1 MLGVYIVR
9 YQGGPTTLYG
19 EDVEWK
25 TVILDLRDDFMNL
38 SKNQD
43 IEEFYPVIAS
53 DLGICVGVV
62 RMLPG
67 SRPND
72 HLVAWLFIPP
82 GTSISGQK
90 LYDKL
95 RKLREIIGES
105 KIDVDKCRKIEDW
118 ESDNDTNFLL
128 SKQKSDSK
136 AYFRVETTDFNMIEI
151 LDKLYQESYFYY
163 KVVYLLK
170 MKDRSCSFPVNWDM
184 ENISEKFVEETK
196 VLRIPQIPDGV
207 KVIIGESTLSTENNN
222 NIGNYRIPSN
232 INKARVT
239 RDGFEDILVSRLS
252 DFKDDHFFSNLS
264 WKKIIKRDF
273 FTIINRSDKKN
284 QKISGF
290 ALTVNG
296 ENLYSDEICLP
307 ENELSKVKI
316 VVKANG
322 YKKFEETVDLNLK
335 DYSSDSPFEIELTKE
350 EEAYVVI
357 PYSVKSGKAEIK
369 YPISIEDWKE
379 CSIEGYRRNKCEN
392 EMRFKYDSRYW
403 IRSNGKLII
412 LVLFLVLLLGGGIG
426 SGSMIIKNNISE
438 RKYTDSISKL
448 KDSISRLKSEEKQV
462 TFKETDTANAGNTGP
477 DTLNTEEKLLLAT
490 IAYFDAAET
499 WNRDSMEHYGLQ
511 GLWDDLN
518 LRNSKNLVEIWDE
531 KMKERS
537 SRWKSIMEACK
548 NIAIE
553 NWNNEFVLDKNI
565 KCDPYIKSAFSETKP
580 KTNQPK
586 AKEKQ
591 SEATAKTTT
600 VSGFQ
605 TKK

>member
-232 INKARVT
+232 IDEAEVT
-239 RDGFEDILVSRLS
+239 RDGFKNILVSGLS
-252 DFKDDHFFSNLS
+252 DFENDHFFSNLS
-264 WKKIIKRDF
+264 WEKIIKRDF
-273 FTIINRSDKKN
+273 FIINGSDKNNKEIPSFTLYLNN
-284 QKISGF
+284 QQ
-290 ALTVNG
+290 
-296 ENLYSDEICLP
+296 LYSEICLP
-307 ENELSKVKI
+307 ENELSKVDI
-316 VVKANG
+316 AVEANG
-322 YKKFEETVDLNLK
+322 YKKFKGAVDLKN
-335 DYSSDSPFEIELTKE
+335 YSSKSPFVIELTKE
-350 EEAYVVI
+350 EKTYDLVI
-357 PYSVKSGKAEIK
+357 LYSVKSRKDKIK
-369 YPISIEDWKE
+369 YPISIENWRE
-379 CSIEGYRRNKCEN
+379 CSIEGYRKN
-392 EMRFKYDSRYW
+392 ECKNEIRFEYDSRYW

-426 SGSMIIKNNISE
+426 TGMEFMIAKNYISE
-438 RKYTDSISKL
+438 MEKEKSDSICKL
-448 KDSISRLKSEEKQV
+448 NDKILQLEKKQKSV
-462 TFKETDTANAGNTGP
+462 TFVNTDVSANINNTII
-477 DTLNTEEKLLLAT
+477 DNSAILYL
-490 IAYFDAAET
+490 
-499 WNRDSMEHYGLQ
+499 DSNKVWQRGQMNSIKCLE

-518 LRNSKNLVEIWDE
+518 SRKKTRIMKWNEKLSQSNKWKKIRDNVKINGSTHFRDTTKRQYDIVVED
-531 KMKERS
+531 
-537 SRWKSIMEACK
+537 
-548 NIAIE
+548 
-553 NWNNEFVLDKNI
+553 
-565 KCDPYIKSAFSETKP
+565 YIKSFQSKTGATKSTKSET
-580 KTNQPK
+580 
-586 AKEKQ
+586 
-591 SEATAKTTT
+591 TAKTTT
-600 VSGFQ
+600 VSGLQ
-605 TKK
+605 TQE

>member
-232 INKARVT
+232 IDEAEVT
-239 RDGFEDILVSRLS
+239 RDGFKNILVSGLS
-252 DFKDDHFFSNLS
+252 DFENDHFFSNLS
-264 WKKIIKRDF
+264 WEKIIKRDF
-273 FTIINRSDKKN
+273 FIINGSDKNNKEIPSFTLYLNN
-284 QKISGF
+284 QQ
-290 ALTVNG
+290 
-296 ENLYSDEICLP
+296 LYSEICLP
-307 ENELSKVKI
+307 ENELSKVDI
-316 VVKANG
+316 AVEANG
-322 YKKFEETVDLNLK
+322 YKKFKGAVDLKN
-335 DYSSDSPFEIELTKE
+335 YSSKSPFVIELTKE
-350 EEAYVVI
+350 EKTYDLVI
-357 PYSVKSGKAEIK
+357 PYSVKSRKDKIK
-369 YPISIEDWKE
+369 YPISIENWRE
-379 CSIEGYRRNKCEN
+379 CSIEGYRKN
-392 EMRFKYDSRYW
+392 ECKNEIRFEYDSRYW

-426 SGSMIIKNNISE
+426 TGMEFMIAKNYISE
-438 RKYTDSISKL
+438 MEKEKSDSICKL
-448 KDSISRLKSEEKQV
+448 NDKILQLEKKQKSV
-462 TFKETDTANAGNTGP
+462 TFVNTDVSANINNTII
-477 DTLNTEEKLLLAT
+477 DNSAILDL
-490 IAYFDAAET
+490 
-499 WNRDSMEHYGLQ
+499 DSNKVWQRGQMNSIKCLE

-518 LRNSKNLVEIWDE
+518 SRKKTRIMKWNEKLSQSNKWKKIRDNVKINGSTHFRDTTKRQYDIVVED
-531 KMKERS
+531 
-537 SRWKSIMEACK
+537 
-548 NIAIE
+548 
-553 NWNNEFVLDKNI
+553 
-565 KCDPYIKSAFSETKP
+565 YIKSFQSKTGATKSTKSEEVQ
-580 KTNQPK
+580 NS
-586 AKEKQ
+586 AKKRIGQ
-591 SEATAKTTT
+591 LD
-600 VSGFQ
+600 
-605 TKK
+605 

>member
-232 INKARVT
+232 IDEAEVT
-239 RDGFEDILVSRLS
+239 RDGFKNILVSGLS
-252 DFKDDHFFSNLS
+252 DFENDHFFSNLS
-264 WKKIIKRDF
+264 WEKIIKRDF
-273 FTIINRSDKKN
+273 FIINGSDKNNKEIPSFTLYLNN
-284 QKISGF
+284 QQ
-290 ALTVNG
+290 
-296 ENLYSDEICLP
+296 LYSEICLP
-307 ENELSKVKI
+307 ENELSKVDI
-316 VVKANG
+316 AVEANG
-322 YKKFEETVDLNLK
+322 YKKFKGAVDLKN
-335 DYSSDSPFEIELTKE
+335 YSSKSPFVIELTKE
-350 EEAYVVI
+350 EKTYDLVI
-357 PYSVKSGKAEIK
+357 PYSVKSRKDKIK
-369 YPISIEDWKE
+369 YPISIENWRE
-379 CSIEGYRRNKCEN
+379 CSIEGYRKN
-392 EMRFKYDSRYW
+392 ECKNEIRFEYDSRYW

-426 SGSMIIKNNISE
+426 TGMEFMIAKNYISE
-438 RKYTDSISKL
+438 MEKEKSDSICKL
-448 KDSISRLKSEEKQV
+448 NDKILQLEKKQKSV
-462 TFKETDTANAGNTGP
+462 TFVNTDVSANINNTII
-477 DTLNTEEKLLLAT
+477 DNSAILYL
-490 IAYFDAAET
+490 
-499 WNRDSMEHYGLQ
+499 DSNKVWQRGQMNSIKCLE

-518 LRNSKNLVEIWDE
+518 SRKKTRIMKWNE
-531 KMKERS
+531 KLSQSNK
-537 SRWKSIMEACK
+537 WKKIRDNVK
-548 NIAIE
+548 IN
-553 NWNNEFVLDKNI
+553 
-565 KCDPYIKSAFSETKP
+565 T
-580 KTNQPK
+580 
-586 AKEKQ
+586 
-591 SEATAKTTT
+591 
-600 VSGFQ
+600 
-605 TKK
+605 

>member
-25 TVILDLRDDFMNL
+25 TVILDLRDDFMNV

-232 INKARVT
+232 IDEAEVT
-239 RDGFEDILVSRLS
+239 RDGFKNILVSGLS
-252 DFKDDHFFSNLS
+252 DFENDHFFSNLS
-264 WKKIIKRDF
+264 WEKIIKRDF
-273 FTIINRSDKKN
+273 FIINGSDKNNKEIPSFTLYLNN
-284 QKISGF
+284 QQ
-290 ALTVNG
+290 
-296 ENLYSDEICLP
+296 LYSEICLP
-307 ENELSKVKI
+307 ENELSKVDI
-316 VVKANG
+316 AVEANG
-322 YKKFEETVDLNLK
+322 YKKFKGAVDLKN
-335 DYSSDSPFEIELTKE
+335 YSSKSPFVIELTKE
-350 EEAYVVI
+350 EKTYDLVI
-357 PYSVKSGKAEIK
+357 PYSVKSRKDKIK
-369 YPISIEDWKE
+369 YPISIENWRE
-379 CSIEGYRRNKCEN
+379 CSIEGYRKN
-392 EMRFKYDSRYW
+392 ECKNEIRFEYDSRYW

-426 SGSMIIKNNISE
+426 TGMEFMIAKNYISE
-438 RKYTDSISKL
+438 MEKEKSDSICKL
-448 KDSISRLKSEEKQV
+448 NDKILQLEKKQKSV
-462 TFKETDTANAGNTGP
+462 TFVNTDVSANINNTII
-477 DTLNTEEKLLLAT
+477 DNSAILYL
-490 IAYFDAAET
+490 
-499 WNRDSMEHYGLQ
+499 DSNKVWQRGQMNSIKCLE

-518 LRNSKNLVEIWDE
+518 SRKKTRIMKWNEKLSQSNKWKKIRDNVKINGSTHFRDTTKRQYDIVVED
-531 KMKERS
+531 
-537 SRWKSIMEACK
+537 
-548 NIAIE
+548 
-553 NWNNEFVLDKNI
+553 
-565 KCDPYIKSAFSETKP
+565 YIKSFQSKTGATKSTKSEEVQ
-580 KTNQPK
+580 NS
-586 AKEKQ
+586 AKKRIGQ
-591 SEATAKTTT
+591 LD
-600 VSGFQ
+600 
-605 TKK
+605 

>member
-232 INKARVT
+232 IDEAEVT
-239 RDGFEDILVSRLS
+239 RDGFKNILVSGLS
-252 DFKDDHFFSNLS
+252 DFENDHFFSNLS
-264 WKKIIKRDF
+264 WEKIIKRDF
-273 FTIINRSDKKN
+273 FIINGSDKNNKEIPSFTLYLNN
-284 QKISGF
+284 QQ
-290 ALTVNG
+290 
-296 ENLYSDEICLP
+296 LYSEICLP
-307 ENELSKVKI
+307 ENELSKVDI
-316 VVKANG
+316 AVEANG
-322 YKKFEETVDLNLK
+322 YKKFKGAVDLKN
-335 DYSSDSPFEIELTKE
+335 YSSKSPFVIELTKE
-350 EEAYVVI
+350 EKTYDLVI
-357 PYSVKSGKAEIK
+357 PYSVKSRKDKIK
-369 YPISIEDWKE
+369 YPISIENWRE
-379 CSIEGYRRNKCEN
+379 CSIEGYRKN
-392 EMRFKYDSRYW
+392 ECKNEIRFEYDSRYW

-426 SGSMIIKNNISE
+426 TGMEFMIAKNYISE
-438 RKYTDSISKL
+438 MEKEKSDSICKL
-448 KDSISRLKSEEKQV
+448 NDKILQLEKKQKSV
-462 TFKETDTANAGNTGP
+462 TFVNTDVSANINNTII
-477 DTLNTEEKLLLAT
+477 DNSAILYL
-490 IAYFDAAET
+490 
-499 WNRDSMEHYGLQ
+499 DSNKVWQRGQMNSIKCLE

-518 LRNSKNLVEIWDE
+518 SRKKTRIMKWNEKLSQSNKWKKIRDNVKINGSTHFRDTTKRQYDIVVED
-531 KMKERS
+531 
-537 SRWKSIMEACK
+537 
-548 NIAIE
+548 
-553 NWNNEFVLDKNI
+553 
-565 KCDPYIKSAFSETKP
+565 YIKSFQSKTGATKSTKSEEVQ
-580 KTNQPK
+580 NS
-586 AKEKQ
+586 AKKRVGQ
-591 SEATAKTTT
+591 LD
-600 VSGFQ
+600 
-605 TKK
+605 

>member
-1 MLGVYIVR
+1 
-9 YQGGPTTLYG
+9 
-19 EDVEWK
+19 
-25 TVILDLRDDFMNL
+25 
-38 SKNQD
+38 
-43 IEEFYPVIAS
+43 
-53 DLGICVGVV
+53 
-62 RMLPG
+62 
-67 SRPND
+67 
-72 HLVAWLFIPP
+72 
-82 GTSISGQK
+82 
-90 LYDKL
+90 
-95 RKLREIIGES
+95 
-105 KIDVDKCRKIEDW
+105 
-118 ESDNDTNFLL
+118 
-128 SKQKSDSK
+128 
-136 AYFRVETTDFNMIEI
+136 
-151 LDKLYQESYFYY
+151 
-163 KVVYLLK
+163 
-170 MKDRSCSFPVNWDM
+170 M

-232 INKARVT
+232 IDEAEVT
-239 RDGFEDILVSRLS
+239 RDGFKNILVSGLS
-252 DFKDDHFFSNLS
+252 DFENDHFFSNLS
-264 WKKIIKRDF
+264 WEKIIKRDF
-273 FTIINRSDKKN
+273 FIINGSDKNNKEIPSFTLYLNN
-284 QKISGF
+284 QQ
-290 ALTVNG
+290 
-296 ENLYSDEICLP
+296 LYSEICLP
-307 ENELSKVKI
+307 ENELSKVDI
-316 VVKANG
+316 AVEANG
-322 YKKFEETVDLNLK
+322 YKKFKGAVDLKN
-335 DYSSDSPFEIELTKE
+335 YSSKSPFVIELTKE
-350 EEAYVVI
+350 EKTYDLVI
-357 PYSVKSGKAEIK
+357 PYSVKSRKDKIK
-369 YPISIEDWKE
+369 YPISIENWRE
-379 CSIEGYRRNKCEN
+379 CSIEGYRKN
-392 EMRFKYDSRYW
+392 ECKNEIRFEYDSRYW

-518 LRNSKNLVEIWDE
+518 LRNSRNLVEIWDE

-537 SRWKSIMEACK
+537 SRWKSIMKACK

-553 NWNNEFVLDKNI
+553 NWNNEFVFDKNI

-600 VSGFQ
+600 VSGYQ

>member
-232 INKARVT
+232 IDEAEVT
-239 RDGFEDILVSRLS
+239 RDGFKNILVSGLS
-252 DFKDDHFFSNLS
+252 DFENDHFFSNLS
-264 WKKIIKRDF
+264 WEKIIKRDF
-273 FTIINRSDKKN
+273 FIINGSDKNNKEIPSFTLYLNN
-284 QKISGF
+284 QQ
-290 ALTVNG
+290 
-296 ENLYSDEICLP
+296 LYSEICLP
-307 ENELSKVKI
+307 ENELSKVDI
-316 VVKANG
+316 AVEANG
-322 YKKFEETVDLNLK
+322 YKKFKGAVDLKN
-335 DYSSDSPFEIELTKE
+335 YSSKSPFVIELTKE
-350 EEAYVVI
+350 EKTYDLVI
-357 PYSVKSGKAEIK
+357 PYSVKSRKDKIK
-369 YPISIEDWKE
+369 YPISIENWRE
-379 CSIEGYRRNKCEN
+379 CSIEGYRKN
-392 EMRFKYDSRYW
+392 ECKNEICFEYDSRYW

-426 SGSMIIKNNISE
+426 TGMEFMIAKNYISE
-438 RKYTDSISKL
+438 MEKEKSDSICKL
-448 KDSISRLKSEEKQV
+448 NDKILQLEKKQKSV
-462 TFKETDTANAGNTGP
+462 TFVNTDVSANINNTII
-477 DTLNTEEKLLLAT
+477 DNSAILYL
-490 IAYFDAAET
+490 
-499 WNRDSMEHYGLQ
+499 DSNKVWQRGQMNSIKCLE

-518 LRNSKNLVEIWDE
+518 SRKKTRIMKWNEKLSQSNKWKKIRDNVKINGSTHFRDTTKRQYDIVVED
-531 KMKERS
+531 
-537 SRWKSIMEACK
+537 
-548 NIAIE
+548 
-553 NWNNEFVLDKNI
+553 
-565 KCDPYIKSAFSETKP
+565 YIKSFQSKTGATKSTKSEEVQ
-580 KTNQPK
+580 NS
-586 AKEKQ
+586 AKKRIGQ
-591 SEATAKTTT
+591 LD
-600 VSGFQ
+600 
-605 TKK
+605 

>member
-232 INKARVT
+232 IDEAEVT
-239 RDGFEDILVSRLS
+239 RDGFKNILVSGLS
-252 DFKDDHFFSNLS
+252 DFENDHFFSNLS
-264 WKKIIKRDF
+264 WEKIIKRDF
-273 FTIINRSDKKN
+273 FIINGSDKNNKEIPSFTLYLNN
-284 QKISGF
+284 QQ
-290 ALTVNG
+290 
-296 ENLYSDEICLP
+296 LYSEICLP
-307 ENELSKVKI
+307 ENELSKVDI
-316 VVKANG
+316 AVEANG
-322 YKKFEETVDLNLK
+322 YKKFKGAVDLKN
-335 DYSSDSPFEIELTKE
+335 YSSKSPFVIELTKE
-350 EEAYVVI
+350 EKTYDLVI
-357 PYSVKSGKAEIK
+357 PYSVKSRKDKIK
-369 YPISIEDWKE
+369 YPISIENWRE
-379 CSIEGYRRNKCEN
+379 CSIEGYRKN
-392 EMRFKYDSRYW
+392 ECKNEIRFEYDSRYW

-426 SGSMIIKNNISE
+426 TGMEFMIAKNYISE
-438 RKYTDSISKL
+438 MEKEKSDSICKL
-448 KDSISRLKSEEKQV
+448 NDKILQLEKKQKSV
-462 TFKETDTANAGNTGP
+462 TFVNTDVSANINNTII
-477 DTLNTEEKLLLAT
+477 DNSAILYL
-490 IAYFDAAET
+490 
-499 WNRDSMEHYGLQ
+499 DSNKVWQRGQMNSIKCLE

-518 LRNSKNLVEIWDE
+518 SRKKTRIMKWNEKLSQSNKWKKIRDNVKINGSTHFRDTTKRQYDIVVED
-531 KMKERS
+531 
-537 SRWKSIMEACK
+537 
-548 NIAIE
+548 
-553 NWNNEFVLDKNI
+553 
-565 KCDPYIKSAFSETKP
+565 YIKSFQSKTGATKSTKSEEVQ
-580 KTNQPK
+580 NS
-586 AKEKQ
+586 AKKRIGQ
-591 SEATAKTTT
+591 LD
-600 VSGFQ
+600 
-605 TKK
+605 

>member
-232 INKARVT
+232 IDEAEVT
-239 RDGFEDILVSRLS
+239 RDGFKNILVSGLS
-252 DFKDDHFFSNLS
+252 DFENDHFFSNLS
-264 WKKIIKRDF
+264 WEKIIKRDF
-273 FTIINRSDKKN
+273 FIINGSDKNNKEIPSFTLYLNN
-284 QKISGF
+284 QQ
-290 ALTVNG
+290 
-296 ENLYSDEICLP
+296 LYSEICLP
-307 ENELSKVKI
+307 ENELSKVDI
-316 VVKANG
+316 AVEANG
-322 YKKFEETVDLNLK
+322 YKKFKGAVDLKN
-335 DYSSDSPFEIELTKE
+335 YSSKSPFVIELTKE
-350 EEAYVVI
+350 EKTYDLVI
-357 PYSVKSGKAEIK
+357 PYSVKSRKDKIK
-369 YPISIEDWKE
+369 YPISIENWRE
-379 CSIEGYRRNKCEN
+379 CSIEGYRKN
-392 EMRFKYDSRYW
+392 ECKNEIRFEYDSRYW

-426 SGSMIIKNNISE
+426 TGMEFMIAKNYISE
-438 RKYTDSISKL
+438 MEKEKSDSICKL
-448 KDSISRLKSEEKQV
+448 NDKILQLEKKQKSV
-462 TFKETDTANAGNTGP
+462 TFVNTDVSANINNTII
-477 DTLNTEEKLLLAT
+477 DNSAILYL
-490 IAYFDAAET
+490 
-499 WNRDSMEHYGLQ
+499 DSNKVWQRGQMNSIKCLE

-518 LRNSKNLVEIWDE
+518 SRKKTRIMKWNEKLSQSNKWKKIRYNVKINGSTHFRDTTKRQYDIVVED
-531 KMKERS
+531 
-537 SRWKSIMEACK
+537 
-548 NIAIE
+548 
-553 NWNNEFVLDKNI
+553 
-565 KCDPYIKSAFSETKP
+565 YIKSFQSKTGATKSTKSEEVQ
-580 KTNQPK
+580 NS
-586 AKEKQ
+586 AKKRIGQ
-591 SEATAKTTT
+591 LD
-600 VSGFQ
+600 
-605 TKK
+605 

>member
-1 MLGVYIVR
+1 LIFLNYKCMLGVYIVR

-232 INKARVT
+232 IDEAEVT
-239 RDGFEDILVSRLS
+239 RDGFKNILVSGLS
-252 DFKDDHFFSNLS
+252 DFENDHFFSNLS
-264 WKKIIKRDF
+264 WEKIIKRDF
-273 FTIINRSDKKN
+273 FIINGSDKNNKEIPSFTLYLNN
-284 QKISGF
+284 QQ
-290 ALTVNG
+290 
-296 ENLYSDEICLP
+296 LYSEICLP
-307 ENELSKVKI
+307 ENELSKVDI
-316 VVKANG
+316 AVEANG
-322 YKKFEETVDLNLK
+322 YKKFKGAVDLKN
-335 DYSSDSPFEIELTKE
+335 YSSKSPFVIELTKE
-350 EEAYVVI
+350 EKTYDLVI
-357 PYSVKSGKAEIK
+357 PYSVKSRKDKIK
-369 YPISIEDWKE
+369 YPISIENWRE
-379 CSIEGYRRNKCEN
+379 CSIEGYRKN
-392 EMRFKYDSRYW
+392 ECKNEIRFEYDSRYW

-426 SGSMIIKNNISE
+426 TGMEFMIAKNYISE
-438 RKYTDSISKL
+438 MEKEKSDSICKL
-448 KDSISRLKSEEKQV
+448 NDKILQLEKKQKSV
-462 TFKETDTANAGNTGP
+462 TFVNTDVSANINNTII
-477 DTLNTEEKLLLAT
+477 DNSAILYL
-490 IAYFDAAET
+490 
-499 WNRDSMEHYGLQ
+499 DSNKVWQRGQMNSIKCLE

-518 LRNSKNLVEIWDE
+518 SRKKTRIMKWNEKLSQSNKWKKIRDNVKINGSTHFRDTTKRQYDIVVED
-531 KMKERS
+531 
-537 SRWKSIMEACK
+537 
-548 NIAIE
+548 
-553 NWNNEFVLDKNI
+553 
-565 KCDPYIKSAFSETKP
+565 YIKSFQSKTGATKSTKSEEVQ
-580 KTNQPK
+580 NS
-586 AKEKQ
+586 AKKRIGQ
-591 SEATAKTTT
+591 LD
-600 VSGFQ
+600 
-605 TKK
+605 

>member
-232 INKARVT
+232 IDEAEVT
-239 RDGFEDILVSRLS
+239 RDGFKNILVSGLS
-252 DFKDDHFFSNLS
+252 DFENDHFFSNLS
-264 WKKIIKRDF
+264 WEKIIKRDF
-273 FTIINRSDKKN
+273 FIINGSDKNNKEIPSFTLYLNN
-284 QKISGF
+284 QQ
-290 ALTVNG
+290 
-296 ENLYSDEICLP
+296 LYSEICLP
-307 ENELSKVKI
+307 ENELSKVDI
-316 VVKANG
+316 AVEANG
-322 YKKFEETVDLNLK
+322 DKKFKGAVDLKN
-335 DYSSDSPFEIELTKE
+335 YSSKSPFVIELTKE
-350 EEAYVVI
+350 EKTYDLVI
-357 PYSVKSGKAEIK
+357 PYSVKSRKDKIK
-369 YPISIEDWKE
+369 YPISIENWRE
-379 CSIEGYRRNKCEN
+379 CSIEGYRKN
-392 EMRFKYDSRYW
+392 ECKNEIRFEYDSRYW

-426 SGSMIIKNNISE
+426 TGMEFMIAKNYISE
-438 RKYTDSISKL
+438 MEKEKSDSICKL
-448 KDSISRLKSEEKQV
+448 NDKILQLEKKQKSV
-462 TFKETDTANAGNTGP
+462 TFVNTDVSANINNTII
-477 DTLNTEEKLLLAT
+477 DNSAILYL
-490 IAYFDAAET
+490 
-499 WNRDSMEHYGLQ
+499 DSNKVWQRGQMNSIKCLE

-518 LRNSKNLVEIWDE
+518 SRKKTRIMKWNEKLSQSNKWKKIRDNVKINGSTHFRDTTKRQYDIVVED
-531 KMKERS
+531 
-537 SRWKSIMEACK
+537 
-548 NIAIE
+548 
-553 NWNNEFVLDKNI
+553 
-565 KCDPYIKSAFSETKP
+565 YIKSFQSKTGATKSTKSEEVQ
-580 KTNQPK
+580 NS
-586 AKEKQ
+586 AKKRIGQ
-591 SEATAKTTT
+591 LD
-600 VSGFQ
+600 
-605 TKK
+605 

>member
-232 INKARVT
+232 IDEAEVT
-239 RDGFEDILVSRLS
+239 RDGFKNILVSGLS
-252 DFKDDHFFSNLS
+252 DFENDHFFSNLS
-264 WKKIIKRDF
+264 WEKIIKRDF
-273 FTIINRSDKKN
+273 FIINGSDKNNKEIPSFTLYLNN
-284 QKISGF
+284 QQ
-290 ALTVNG
+290 
-296 ENLYSDEICLP
+296 LYSEICLP
-307 ENELSKVKI
+307 ENELSKVDI
-316 VVKANG
+316 AVEANG
-322 YKKFEETVDLNLK
+322 YKKFKGAVDLKN
-335 DYSSDSPFEIELTKE
+335 YSSKSPFVIELTKE
-350 EEAYVVI
+350 EKTYDLVI
-357 PYSVKSGKAEIK
+357 PYSVKSRKDKIK
-369 YPISIEDWKE
+369 YPISIENWRE
-379 CSIEGYRRNKCEN
+379 CSIEGYRKN
-392 EMRFKYDSRYW
+392 ECKNEIRFEYDSRYW

-426 SGSMIIKNNISE
+426 TGMEFMIAKNYISE
-438 RKYTDSISKL
+438 MEKEKSDSICKL
-448 KDSISRLKSEEKQV
+448 NDKILQLEKKQKSV
-462 TFKETDTANAGNTGP
+462 TFVNTDVSANINNTII
-477 DTLNTEEKLLLAT
+477 DNSAILYL
-490 IAYFDAAET
+490 
-499 WNRDSMEHYGLQ
+499 DSNKVWQRGQMNSIKCLE

-518 LRNSKNLVEIWDE
+518 SRKKTRIMKWNEKLSQSNKWEKIRDNVKINGSTHFRDTTKRQYDIVVED
-531 KMKERS
+531 
-537 SRWKSIMEACK
+537 
-548 NIAIE
+548 
-553 NWNNEFVLDKNI
+553 
-565 KCDPYIKSAFSETKP
+565 YIKSFQSKTGATKSTKSEEVQ
-580 KTNQPK
+580 NS
-586 AKEKQ
+586 AKKRIGQ
-591 SEATAKTTT
+591 LD
-600 VSGFQ
+600 
-605 TKK
+605 

>member
-232 INKARVT
+232 IDEAEVT
-239 RDGFEDILVSRLS
+239 RDGFKNILVSGLS
-252 DFKDDHFFSNLS
+252 DFENDHFFSNLS
-264 WKKIIKRDF
+264 WEKIIKRDF
-273 FTIINRSDKKN
+273 FIINGSDKNNKEIPSFTLYLNN
-284 QKISGF
+284 QQ
-290 ALTVNG
+290 
-296 ENLYSDEICLP
+296 LYSEICLP
-307 ENELSKVKI
+307 ENELSKVDI
-316 VVKANG
+316 AVEANG
-322 YKKFEETVDLNLK
+322 YKKFKGAVDLKN
-335 DYSSDSPFEIELTKE
+335 YSSKSPFVIELTKE
-350 EEAYVVI
+350 EKTYDLVI
-357 PYSVKSGKAEIK
+357 PYSVKSRKDKIK
-369 YPISIEDWKE
+369 YPISIENWRE
-379 CSIEGYRRNKCEN
+379 CSIEGYRKN
-392 EMRFKYDSRYW
+392 ECKNEIRFEYDSRYW

-438 RKYTDSISKL
+438 RKYTDSIGKLNNEIDSLSKL
-448 KDSISRLKSEEKQV
+448 ELSTSVLVIDTSTNVEPAVNSVPNDTITAITYLDNNKTWWRNQMDSIKYLEGLWDVLNSREIAKIEKW
-462 TFKETDTANAGNTGP
+462 D
-477 DTLNTEEKLLLAT
+477 EKLLSKSQKWKTLRQT
-490 IAYFDAAET
+490 VKKNGSGPFRGENQFDIKVEDYINSFRSKPPKPRQEQDANT
-499 WNRDSMEHYGLQ
+499 DRINGL
-511 GLWDDLN
+511 
-518 LRNSKNLVEIWDE
+518 
-531 KMKERS
+531 
-537 SRWKSIMEACK
+537 
-548 NIAIE
+548 
-553 NWNNEFVLDKNI
+553 
-565 KCDPYIKSAFSETKP
+565 
-580 KTNQPK
+580 
-586 AKEKQ
+586 
-591 SEATAKTTT
+591 
-600 VSGFQ
+600 
-605 TKK
+605 

>member
-232 INKARVT
+232 IDEAEVT
-239 RDGFEDILVSRLS
+239 RDGFKNILVSGLS
-252 DFKDDHFFSNLS
+252 DFENDHFFSNLS
-264 WKKIIKRDF
+264 WEKIIKRDF
-273 FTIINRSDKKN
+273 FIINGSDKNNKEIPSFTLYLNN
-284 QKISGF
+284 QQ
-290 ALTVNG
+290 
-296 ENLYSDEICLP
+296 LYSEICLP
-307 ENELSKVKI
+307 ENELSKVDI
-316 VVKANG
+316 AVEANG
-322 YKKFEETVDLNLK
+322 YKKFKGAVDLKN
-335 DYSSDSPFEIELTKE
+335 YSSKSPFVIELTKE
-350 EEAYVVI
+350 EKTYDLVI
-357 PYSVKSGKAEIK
+357 HYSVKSRKDKIK
-369 YPISIEDWKE
+369 YPISIENWRE
-379 CSIEGYRRNKCEN
+379 CSIEGYRKN
-392 EMRFKYDSRYW
+392 ECKNEIRFEYDSRYW

-426 SGSMIIKNNISE
+426 TGMEFMIAKNYISE
-438 RKYTDSISKL
+438 MEKEKSDSICKL
-448 KDSISRLKSEEKQV
+448 NDKILQLEKKQKSV
-462 TFKETDTANAGNTGP
+462 TFVNTDVSANINNTII
-477 DTLNTEEKLLLAT
+477 DNSAILYL
-490 IAYFDAAET
+490 
-499 WNRDSMEHYGLQ
+499 DSNKVWQRGQMNSIKCLE

-518 LRNSKNLVEIWDE
+518 SRKKTRIMKWNEKLSQSNKWKKIRDNVKINGSTHFRDTTKRQYDIVVED
-531 KMKERS
+531 
-537 SRWKSIMEACK
+537 
-548 NIAIE
+548 
-553 NWNNEFVLDKNI
+553 
-565 KCDPYIKSAFSETKP
+565 YIKSFQSKTGATKSTKSEEVQ
-580 KTNQPK
+580 NS
-586 AKEKQ
+586 AKKRIGQ
-591 SEATAKTTT
+591 LD
-600 VSGFQ
+600 
-605 TKK
+605 

>member
-1 MLGVYIVR
+1 MERHGLIFLNYKCMLGVYIVR

-232 INKARVT
+232 IDEAEVT
-239 RDGFEDILVSRLS
+239 RDGFKNILVSGLS
-252 DFKDDHFFSNLS
+252 DFENDHFFSNLS
-264 WKKIIKRDF
+264 WEKIIKRDF
-273 FTIINRSDKKN
+273 FIINGSDKNNKEIPSFTLYLNN
-284 QKISGF
+284 QQ
-290 ALTVNG
+290 
-296 ENLYSDEICLP
+296 LYSEICLP
-307 ENELSKVKI
+307 ENELSKVDI
-316 VVKANG
+316 AVEANG
-322 YKKFEETVDLNLK
+322 YKKFKGAVDLKN
-335 DYSSDSPFEIELTKE
+335 YSSKSPFVIELTKE
-350 EEAYVVI
+350 EKTYDLVI
-357 PYSVKSGKAEIK
+357 PYSVKSRKDKIK
-369 YPISIEDWKE
+369 YPISIENWRE
-379 CSIEGYRRNKCEN
+379 CSIEGYRKN
-392 EMRFKYDSRYW
+392 ECKNEIRFEYDSRYW

-426 SGSMIIKNNISE
+426 TGMEFMIAKNYISE
-438 RKYTDSISKL
+438 MEKEKSDSICKL
-448 KDSISRLKSEEKQV
+448 NDKILQLEKKQKSV
-462 TFKETDTANAGNTGP
+462 TFVNTDVSANINNTII
-477 DTLNTEEKLLLAT
+477 DNSAILYL
-490 IAYFDAAET
+490 
-499 WNRDSMEHYGLQ
+499 DSNKVWQRGQMNSIKCLE

-518 LRNSKNLVEIWDE
+518 SRKKTRIMKWNEKLSQSNKWKKIRDNVKINGSTHFRDTTKRQYDIVVED
-531 KMKERS
+531 
-537 SRWKSIMEACK
+537 
-548 NIAIE
+548 
-553 NWNNEFVLDKNI
+553 
-565 KCDPYIKSAFSETKP
+565 YIKSFQSKTGATKSTKSEEVQ
-580 KTNQPK
+580 NS
-586 AKEKQ
+586 AKKRIGQ
-591 SEATAKTTT
+591 LD
-600 VSGFQ
+600 
-605 TKK
+605 

>member
-232 INKARVT
+232 IDEAEVT
-239 RDGFEDILVSRLS
+239 RDGFKNILVSGLS
-252 DFKDDHFFSNLS
+252 DFENDHFFSNLS
-264 WKKIIKRDF
+264 WEKIIKRDF
-273 FTIINRSDKKN
+273 FIINGSDKNNKEIPSFTLYLNN
-284 QKISGF
+284 QQ
-290 ALTVNG
+290 
-296 ENLYSDEICLP
+296 LYSEICLP
-307 ENELSKVKI
+307 ENELSKVDI
-316 VVKANG
+316 AVEANG
-322 YKKFEETVDLNLK
+322 YKKFKGAVDLKN
-335 DYSSDSPFEIELTKE
+335 YSSKSPFVIELTKE
-350 EEAYVVI
+350 EKTYDLVI
-357 PYSVKSGKAEIK
+357 PYSVKSRKDKIK
-369 YPISIEDWKE
+369 YPISIENWRE
-379 CSIEGYRRNKCEN
+379 CSIEGYRKN
-392 EMRFKYDSRYW
+392 ECKNEIRFEYDSRYW

-426 SGSMIIKNNISE
+426 TGMEFMIAKNYISE
-438 RKYTDSISKL
+438 MEKEKSDSICKL
-448 KDSISRLKSEEKQV
+448 NDKILQLEKKQKSV
-462 TFKETDTANAGNTGP
+462 TFVNTDVSANINNTIIENSAI
-477 DTLNTEEKLLLAT
+477 LYL
-490 IAYFDAAET
+490 
-499 WNRDSMEHYGLQ
+499 DSNKVWQRGQMNSIKCLE

-518 LRNSKNLVEIWDE
+518 SRKKTRIMKWNEKLSQSNKWKKIRDNVKINGSTHFRDTTKRQYDIVVED
-531 KMKERS
+531 
-537 SRWKSIMEACK
+537 
-548 NIAIE
+548 
-553 NWNNEFVLDKNI
+553 
-565 KCDPYIKSAFSETKP
+565 YIKSFQSKTGATKSTKSEEVQ
-580 KTNQPK
+580 NS
-586 AKEKQ
+586 AKKRIGQ
-591 SEATAKTTT
+591 LD
-600 VSGFQ
+600 
-605 TKK
+605 

>member
-53 DLGICVGVV
+53 ELGICVGVV

-232 INKARVT
+232 IDEAEVT
-239 RDGFEDILVSRLS
+239 RDGFKNILVSGLS
-252 DFKDDHFFSNLS
+252 DFENDHFFSNLS
-264 WKKIIKRDF
+264 WEKIIKRDF
-273 FTIINRSDKKN
+273 FIINGSDKNNKEIPSFTLYLNN
-284 QKISGF
+284 QQ
-290 ALTVNG
+290 
-296 ENLYSDEICLP
+296 LYSEICLP
-307 ENELSKVKI
+307 ENELSKVDI
-316 VVKANG
+316 AVEANG
-322 YKKFEETVDLNLK
+322 YKKFKGAVDLKN
-335 DYSSDSPFEIELTKE
+335 YSSKSPFVIELTKE
-350 EEAYVVI
+350 EKTYDLVI
-357 PYSVKSGKAEIK
+357 PYSVKSRKDKIK
-369 YPISIEDWKE
+369 YPISIENWRE
-379 CSIEGYRRNKCEN
+379 CSIEGYRKN
-392 EMRFKYDSRYW
+392 ECKNEIRFEYDSRYW

-426 SGSMIIKNNISE
+426 TGMEFMIAKNYISE
-438 RKYTDSISKL
+438 MEKEKSDSICKL
-448 KDSISRLKSEEKQV
+448 NDKILQLEKKQKSV
-462 TFKETDTANAGNTGP
+462 TFVNTDVSANINNTII
-477 DTLNTEEKLLLAT
+477 DNSAILYL
-490 IAYFDAAET
+490 
-499 WNRDSMEHYGLQ
+499 DSNKVWQRGQMNSIKCLE

-518 LRNSKNLVEIWDE
+518 SRKKTRIMKWNEKLSQSNKWKKIRDNVKINGSTHFRDTTKRQYDIVVED
-531 KMKERS
+531 
-537 SRWKSIMEACK
+537 
-548 NIAIE
+548 
-553 NWNNEFVLDKNI
+553 
-565 KCDPYIKSAFSETKP
+565 YIKSFQSKTGATKSTKSEEVQ
-580 KTNQPK
+580 NS
-586 AKEKQ
+586 AKKRIGQ
-591 SEATAKTTT
+591 LD
-600 VSGFQ
+600 
-605 TKK
+605 

>member
-232 INKARVT
+232 IDEAEVT
-239 RDGFEDILVSRLS
+239 RDGFKNILVSGLS
-252 DFKDDHFFSNLS
+252 DFENDHFFSNLS
-264 WKKIIKRDF
+264 WEKIIKRDF
-273 FTIINRSDKKN
+273 FIINGSDKNNKEIPSFTLYLNN
-284 QKISGF
+284 QQ
-290 ALTVNG
+290 
-296 ENLYSDEICLP
+296 LYSEICLP
-307 ENELSKVKI
+307 ENELSKVDI
-316 VVKANG
+316 AVEANG
-322 YKKFEETVDLNLK
+322 YKKFKGAVDLKN
-335 DYSSDSPFEIELTKE
+335 YSSKSPFVIELTKE
-350 EEAYVVI
+350 EKTYDLVI
-357 PYSVKSGKAEIK
+357 PYSVKSRKDKIK
-369 YPISIEDWKE
+369 YPISIENWRE
-379 CSIEGYRRNKCEN
+379 CSIEGYRKN
-392 EMRFKYDSRYW
+392 EFKNEIRFEYDSRYW

-426 SGSMIIKNNISE
+426 TGMEFMIAKNYISE
-438 RKYTDSISKL
+438 MEKEKSDSICKL
-448 KDSISRLKSEEKQV
+448 NDKILQLEKKQKSV
-462 TFKETDTANAGNTGP
+462 TFVNTDVSANINNTII
-477 DTLNTEEKLLLAT
+477 DNSAILYL
-490 IAYFDAAET
+490 
-499 WNRDSMEHYGLQ
+499 DSNKVWQRGQMNSIKCLE

-518 LRNSKNLVEIWDE
+518 SRKKTRIMKWNEKLSQSNKWKKIRDNVKINGSTHFRDTTKRQYDIVVED
-531 KMKERS
+531 
-537 SRWKSIMEACK
+537 
-548 NIAIE
+548 
-553 NWNNEFVLDKNI
+553 
-565 KCDPYIKSAFSETKP
+565 YIKSFQSKTGATKSTKSEEVQ
-580 KTNQPK
+580 NS
-586 AKEKQ
+586 AKKRIGQ
-591 SEATAKTTT
+591 LD
-600 VSGFQ
+600 
-605 TKK
+605 

>member
-25 TVILDLRDDFMNL
+25 TVILDLRDDFMKL

-72 HLVAWLFIPP
+72 HLVAWLFIPQ

-105 KIDVDKCRKIEDW
+105 KIDVDKCHEIENWTSNDI
-118 ESDNDTNFLL
+118 DTNFLL

-136 AYFRVETTDFNMIEI
+136 AYFRVETTDFNMTEI

-170 MKDRSCSFPVNWDM
+170 MKGGSCSFPVDWDM

-207 KVIIGESTLSTENNN
+207 KVMIGEYTLSTENNN

-232 INKARVT
+232 IDKAIVIRS
-239 RDGFEDILVSRLS
+239 GFKDISVSRLL
-252 DFKDDHFFSNLS
+252 DFENDHFFSKLS
-264 WKKIIKRDF
+264 WEKIIKRDF

-438 RKYTDSISKL
+438 RKYTDSIGKL
-448 KDSISRLKSEEKQV
+448 NNEIDSLKSRLKSFTSVVVVNALTNVEPAVNSVPNDTITAITYLDNNKTWWRNQMDSIKYLEGLWDVLNSREIAKIEKW
-462 TFKETDTANAGNTGP
+462 D
-477 DTLNTEEKLLLAT
+477 EKLLSKSQKWKTLRQT
-490 IAYFDAAET
+490 VKKNGSGPFRGENQFDIKVEDYINSFRSKPPKPRQGQEQHANT
-499 WNRDSMEHYGLQ
+499 DRSINR
-511 GLWDDLN
+511 
-518 LRNSKNLVEIWDE
+518 
-531 KMKERS
+531 
-537 SRWKSIMEACK
+537 
-548 NIAIE
+548 
-553 NWNNEFVLDKNI
+553 F
-565 KCDPYIKSAFSETKP
+565 
-580 KTNQPK
+580 
-586 AKEKQ
+586 
-591 SEATAKTTT
+591 
-600 VSGFQ
+600 
-605 TKK
+605 

>member
-232 INKARVT
+232 IDEAEVT
-239 RDGFEDILVSRLS
+239 RDGFKNILVSGLS
-252 DFKDDHFFSNLS
+252 DFENDHFFSNLS
-264 WKKIIKRDF
+264 WEKIIKRDF
-273 FTIINRSDKKN
+273 FIINGLDKNNKEIPSFTLYLNN
-284 QKISGF
+284 QQ
-290 ALTVNG
+290 
-296 ENLYSDEICLP
+296 LYFEICLP
-307 ENELSKVKI
+307 ENELSKVDI
-316 VVKANG
+316 AVEANG
-322 YKKFEETVDLNLK
+322 YKKFKGAVDLKN
-335 DYSSDSPFEIELTKE
+335 YSSKSPFVIELTKE
-350 EEAYVVI
+350 EKTYDLVI
-357 PYSVKSGKAEIK
+357 PYSVKSRKDKIK
-369 YPISIEDWKE
+369 YPISIENWRE
-379 CSIEGYRRNKCEN
+379 CSIEGYRKN
-392 EMRFKYDSRYW
+392 ECKNEIRFEYDSRYW

-426 SGSMIIKNNISE
+426 TGMEFMIAKNYISE
-438 RKYTDSISKL
+438 MEKEKSDSICKL
-448 KDSISRLKSEEKQV
+448 NDKILQLEKKQKSV
-462 TFKETDTANAGNTGP
+462 TFVNTDVSANINNTII
-477 DTLNTEEKLLLAT
+477 DNSAILYL
-490 IAYFDAAET
+490 
-499 WNRDSMEHYGLQ
+499 DSNKVWQRGQMNSIKCLE

-518 LRNSKNLVEIWDE
+518 SRKKTRIMKWNEKLSQSNKWKKIRDNVKINGSTHFRDTTKRQYDIVVED
-531 KMKERS
+531 
-537 SRWKSIMEACK
+537 
-548 NIAIE
+548 
-553 NWNNEFVLDKNI
+553 
-565 KCDPYIKSAFSETKP
+565 YIKSFQSKTGATKSTKSEEVQ
-580 KTNQPK
+580 NS
-586 AKEKQ
+586 AKKRIGQ
-591 SEATAKTTT
+591 LD
-600 VSGFQ
+600 
-605 TKK
+605 

>member
-232 INKARVT
+232 IDEAEVT
-239 RDGFEDILVSRLS
+239 RDGFKNILVSGLS
-252 DFKDDHFFSNLS
+252 DFENDHFFSNLS
-264 WKKIIKRDF
+264 WEKIIKRDF
-273 FTIINRSDKKN
+273 FIINGSDKNNKEIPSFTLYLNN
-284 QKISGF
+284 QQ
-290 ALTVNG
+290 
-296 ENLYSDEICLP
+296 LYSEICLP
-307 ENELSKVKI
+307 ENELSKVDI
-316 VVKANG
+316 AVEANG
-322 YKKFEETVDLNLK
+322 YKKFKGAVDLKN
-335 DYSSDSPFEIELTKE
+335 YSSKSPFVIELTKE
-350 EEAYVVI
+350 EKTYDLVI
-357 PYSVKSGKAEIK
+357 PYSVKSRKDKIK
-369 YPISIEDWKE
+369 YPISIENWRE
-379 CSIEGYRRNKCEN
+379 CSIEGYRKN
-392 EMRFKYDSRYW
+392 ECKNEIRFEYDSRYW

-426 SGSMIIKNNISE
+426 TGMEFMIAKNYISE
-438 RKYTDSISKL
+438 MEKEKSDSICKL
-448 KDSISRLKSEEKQV
+448 NDKIVQLEKKQKSV
-462 TFKETDTANAGNTGP
+462 TFVNTDVSANINNTII
-477 DTLNTEEKLLLAT
+477 DNSAILYL
-490 IAYFDAAET
+490 
-499 WNRDSMEHYGLQ
+499 DSNKVWQRGQMNSIKCLE

-518 LRNSKNLVEIWDE
+518 SRKKTRIMKWNEKLSQSNKWKKIRDNVKINGSTHFRDTTKRQYDIVVED
-531 KMKERS
+531 
-537 SRWKSIMEACK
+537 
-548 NIAIE
+548 
-553 NWNNEFVLDKNI
+553 
-565 KCDPYIKSAFSETKP
+565 YIKSFQSKTGATKSTKSET
-580 KTNQPK
+580 
-586 AKEKQ
+586 
-591 SEATAKTTT
+591 TAKTTT
-600 VSGFQ
+600 VSGLQ
-605 TKK
+605 TQE

>member
-38 SKNQD
+38 SKHQD

-232 INKARVT
+232 IDEAEVT
-239 RDGFEDILVSRLS
+239 RDGFKNILVSGLS
-252 DFKDDHFFSNLS
+252 DFENDHFFSNLS
-264 WKKIIKRDF
+264 WEKIIKRDF
-273 FTIINRSDKKN
+273 FIINGSDKNNKEIPSFTLYLNN
-284 QKISGF
+284 QQ
-290 ALTVNG
+290 
-296 ENLYSDEICLP
+296 LYSEICLP
-307 ENELSKVKI
+307 ENELSKVDI
-316 VVKANG
+316 AVEANG
-322 YKKFEETVDLNLK
+322 YKKFKGAVDLKN
-335 DYSSDSPFEIELTKE
+335 YSSKSPFVIELTKE
-350 EEAYVVI
+350 EKTYDLVI
-357 PYSVKSGKAEIK
+357 PYSVKSRKDKIK
-369 YPISIEDWKE
+369 YPISIENWRE
-379 CSIEGYRRNKCEN
+379 CSIEGYRKN
-392 EMRFKYDSRYW
+392 ECKNEIRFEYDSRYW

-426 SGSMIIKNNISE
+426 TGMEFMIAKNYISE
-438 RKYTDSISKL
+438 MEKEKSDSICKL
-448 KDSISRLKSEEKQV
+448 NDKILQLEKKQKSV
-462 TFKETDTANAGNTGP
+462 TFVNTDVSANINNTII
-477 DTLNTEEKLLLAT
+477 DNSAILYL
-490 IAYFDAAET
+490 
-499 WNRDSMEHYGLQ
+499 DSNKVWQRGQMNSIKCLE

-518 LRNSKNLVEIWDE
+518 SRKKTRIMKWNEKLSQSNKWKKIRDNVKINGSTHFRDTTKRQYDIVVED
-531 KMKERS
+531 
-537 SRWKSIMEACK
+537 
-548 NIAIE
+548 
-553 NWNNEFVLDKNI
+553 
-565 KCDPYIKSAFSETKP
+565 YIKSFQSKTGATKSTKSEEVQ
-580 KTNQPK
+580 NS
-586 AKEKQ
+586 AKKRIGQ
-591 SEATAKTTT
+591 LD
-600 VSGFQ
+600 
-605 TKK
+605 

>member
-232 INKARVT
+232 IDEAEVT
-239 RDGFEDILVSRLS
+239 RDGFKNILVSGLS
-252 DFKDDHFFSNLS
+252 DFENDHFFSNLS
-264 WKKIIKRDF
+264 WEKIIKRDF
-273 FTIINRSDKKN
+273 FIINGSDKNNKEIPSFTLYLNN
-284 QKISGF
+284 QQ
-290 ALTVNG
+290 
-296 ENLYSDEICLP
+296 LYTEICLP
-307 ENELSKVKI
+307 ENELSKVDI
-316 VVKANG
+316 AVEANG
-322 YKKFEETVDLNLK
+322 YKKFKGAVDLKN
-335 DYSSDSPFEIELTKE
+335 YSSKSPFVIELTKE
-350 EEAYVVI
+350 EKTYDLVI
-357 PYSVKSGKAEIK
+357 PYSVKSRKDKIK
-369 YPISIEDWKE
+369 YPISIENWRE
-379 CSIEGYRRNKCEN
+379 CSIEGYRKN
-392 EMRFKYDSRYW
+392 ECKNEIRFEYDSRYW

-426 SGSMIIKNNISE
+426 TGMEFMIAKNYISE
-438 RKYTDSISKL
+438 MEKEKSDSICKL
-448 KDSISRLKSEEKQV
+448 NDKILQLEKKQKSV
-462 TFKETDTANAGNTGP
+462 TFVNTDVSANINNTII
-477 DTLNTEEKLLLAT
+477 DNSAILYL
-490 IAYFDAAET
+490 
-499 WNRDSMEHYGLQ
+499 DSNKVWQRGQMNSIKCLE

-518 LRNSKNLVEIWDE
+518 SRKKTRIMKWNEKLSQSNKWKKIRDNVKINGSTHFRDTTKRQYDIVVED
-531 KMKERS
+531 
-537 SRWKSIMEACK
+537 
-548 NIAIE
+548 
-553 NWNNEFVLDKNI
+553 
-565 KCDPYIKSAFSETKP
+565 YIKSFQSKTGATKSTKSET
-580 KTNQPK
+580 
-586 AKEKQ
+586 
-591 SEATAKTTT
+591 TAKTTT
-600 VSGFQ
+600 VSGLQ
-605 TKK
+605 TQE

>member
-95 RKLREIIGES
+95 RKLR
-105 KIDVDKCRKIEDW
+105 DKCRKIEDW

-232 INKARVT
+232 IDEAEVT
-239 RDGFEDILVSRLS
+239 RDGFKNILVSGLS
-252 DFKDDHFFSNLS
+252 DFENDHFFSNLS
-264 WKKIIKRDF
+264 WEKIIKRDF
-273 FTIINRSDKKN
+273 FIINGSDKNNKEIPSFTLYLNN
-284 QKISGF
+284 QQ
-290 ALTVNG
+290 
-296 ENLYSDEICLP
+296 LYSEICLP
-307 ENELSKVKI
+307 ENELSKVDI
-316 VVKANG
+316 AVEANG
-322 YKKFEETVDLNLK
+322 YKKFKGAVDLKN
-335 DYSSDSPFEIELTKE
+335 YSSKSPFVIELTKE
-350 EEAYVVI
+350 EKTYDLVI
-357 PYSVKSGKAEIK
+357 PYSVKSRKDKIK
-369 YPISIEDWKE
+369 YPISIENWRE
-379 CSIEGYRRNKCEN
+379 CSIEGYRKN
-392 EMRFKYDSRYW
+392 ECKNEIRFEYDSRYW

-426 SGSMIIKNNISE
+426 TGMEFMIAKNYISE
-438 RKYTDSISKL
+438 MEKEKSDSICKL
-448 KDSISRLKSEEKQV
+448 NDKILQLEKKQKSV
-462 TFKETDTANAGNTGP
+462 TFVNTDVSANINNTII
-477 DTLNTEEKLLLAT
+477 DNSAILYL
-490 IAYFDAAET
+490 
-499 WNRDSMEHYGLQ
+499 DSNKVWQRGQMNSIKCLE

-518 LRNSKNLVEIWDE
+518 SRKKTRIMKWNEKLSQSNKWKKIRDNVKINGSTHFRDTTKRQYDIVVED
-531 KMKERS
+531 
-537 SRWKSIMEACK
+537 
-548 NIAIE
+548 
-553 NWNNEFVLDKNI
+553 
-565 KCDPYIKSAFSETKP
+565 YIKSFQSKTGATKSTKSET
-580 KTNQPK
+580 
-586 AKEKQ
+586 
-591 SEATAKTTT
+591 TAKTTT
-600 VSGFQ
+600 VSGLQ
-605 TKK
+605 TQE

>member
-128 SKQKSDSK
+128 SRQKSDSK

-232 INKARVT
+232 IDEAEVT
-239 RDGFEDILVSRLS
+239 RDGFKNILVSGLS
-252 DFKDDHFFSNLS
+252 DFENDHFFSNLS
-264 WKKIIKRDF
+264 WEKIIKRDF
-273 FTIINRSDKKN
+273 FIINGSDKNNKEIPSFTLYLNN
-284 QKISGF
+284 QQ
-290 ALTVNG
+290 
-296 ENLYSDEICLP
+296 LYSEICLP
-307 ENELSKVKI
+307 ENELSKVDI
-316 VVKANG
+316 AVEANG
-322 YKKFEETVDLNLK
+322 YKKFKGAVDLKN
-335 DYSSDSPFEIELTKE
+335 YSSKSPFVIELTKE
-350 EEAYVVI
+350 EKTYDLVI
-357 PYSVKSGKAEIK
+357 PYSVKSRKDKIK
-369 YPISIEDWKE
+369 YPISIENWRE
-379 CSIEGYRRNKCEN
+379 CSIEGYRKN
-392 EMRFKYDSRYW
+392 ECKNEIRFEYDSRYW

-426 SGSMIIKNNISE
+426 TGMEFMIAKNYISE
-438 RKYTDSISKL
+438 MEKEKSDSICKL
-448 KDSISRLKSEEKQV
+448 NDKILQLEKKQKSV
-462 TFKETDTANAGNTGP
+462 TFVNTDVSANINNTII
-477 DTLNTEEKLLLAT
+477 DNSAILYL
-490 IAYFDAAET
+490 
-499 WNRDSMEHYGLQ
+499 DSNKVWQRGQMNSIKCLE

-518 LRNSKNLVEIWDE
+518 SRKKTRIMKWNEKLSQSNKWKKIRDNVKINGSTHFRDTTKRQYDIVVED
-531 KMKERS
+531 
-537 SRWKSIMEACK
+537 
-548 NIAIE
+548 
-553 NWNNEFVLDKNI
+553 
-565 KCDPYIKSAFSETKP
+565 YIKSFQSKTGATKSTKSEEVQ
-580 KTNQPK
+580 NS
-586 AKEKQ
+586 AKKRIGQ
-591 SEATAKTTT
+591 LD
-600 VSGFQ
+600 
-605 TKK
+605 

>member
-232 INKARVT
+232 IDEAEVT
-239 RDGFEDILVSRLS
+239 RDGFKNILVSGLS
-252 DFKDDHFFSNLS
+252 DFENDHFFSNLS
-264 WKKIIKRDF
+264 WEKIIKRDF
-273 FTIINRSDKKN
+273 FIINGSDKNNKEIPSFTLYLNN
-284 QKISGF
+284 QQ
-290 ALTVNG
+290 
-296 ENLYSDEICLP
+296 LYSEICLP
-307 ENELSKVKI
+307 ENELSKVDI
-316 VVKANG
+316 AVEANG
-322 YKKFEETVDLNLK
+322 YKKFKGAVDLKN
-335 DYSSDSPFEIELTKE
+335 YSSKSPFVIELTKE
-350 EEAYVVI
+350 EKTYDLVI
-357 PYSVKSGKAEIK
+357 PYSVKSRKDKIK
-369 YPISIEDWKE
+369 YPISIENWRE
-379 CSIEGYRRNKCEN
+379 CSIEGYRKN
-392 EMRFKYDSRYW
+392 ECKNEIRFEYDSRYW

-426 SGSMIIKNNISE
+426 TGMEFMIAKNYISE
-438 RKYTDSISKL
+438 MEKEKSDSICKL
-448 KDSISRLKSEEKQV
+448 NDKILQLEKKQKSV
-462 TFKETDTANAGNTGP
+462 TFVNTDVSANINNTII
-477 DTLNTEEKLLLAT
+477 DNSAILYL
-490 IAYFDAAET
+490 
-499 WNRDSMEHYGLQ
+499 DSNKVWQRGQMNSIKCLE

-518 LRNSKNLVEIWDE
+518 SRKKTRIMKWNEKLSQSNKWKKIRDNVKINGSTHFRDTTKRQYDIVVED
-531 KMKERS
+531 
-537 SRWKSIMEACK
+537 
-548 NIAIE
+548 
-553 NWNNEFVLDKNI
+553 
-565 KCDPYIKSAFSETKP
+565 YIKSFQSKTGATKSTKSET
-580 KTNQPK
+580 
-586 AKEKQ
+586 
-591 SEATAKTTT
+591 TAKTTT
-600 VSGFQ
+600 VSGLQ
-605 TKK
+605 TQE

>member
-232 INKARVT
+232 IDEAEVT
-239 RDGFEDILVSRLS
+239 RDGFKNILVSGLS
-252 DFKDDHFFSNLS
+252 DFENDHFFSNLS
-264 WKKIIKRDF
+264 WEKIIKRDF
-273 FTIINRSDKKN
+273 FIINGSDKNNKEIPSFTLYLNN
-284 QKISGF
+284 QQ
-290 ALTVNG
+290 
-296 ENLYSDEICLP
+296 LYSEICLP
-307 ENELSKVKI
+307 ENELSKVDI
-316 VVKANG
+316 AVEANG
-322 YKKFEETVDLNLK
+322 YKKFKGAVDLKN
-335 DYSSDSPFEIELTKE
+335 YSSKSPFVIELTKE
-350 EEAYVVI
+350 EKTYDLVI
-357 PYSVKSGKAEIK
+357 PYSVKSRKDKIK
-369 YPISIEDWKE
+369 YPISIENWRE
-379 CSIEGYRRNKCEN
+379 CSIEGYRKN
-392 EMRFKYDSRYW
+392 ECKNEIRFEYDSRYW

-426 SGSMIIKNNISE
+426 TGMEFMIAKNYISE
-438 RKYTDSISKL
+438 MEKEKSDSICKL
-448 KDSISRLKSEEKQV
+448 NDKILQLEKKQKSV
-462 TFKETDTANAGNTGP
+462 TFVNTDVSANINNTII
-477 DTLNTEEKLLLAT
+477 DNSAILYL
-490 IAYFDAAET
+490 
-499 WNRDSMEHYGLQ
+499 DSNKVWQRGQMNSIKCLE

-518 LRNSKNLVEIWDE
+518 SRKKTRIMKWNE
-531 KMKERS
+531 KLSQSNK
-537 SRWKSIMEACK
+537 WKKIRDNVKINGSTHFRDTTKRQYDI
-548 NIAIE
+548 
-553 NWNNEFVLDKNI
+553 VVD
-565 KCDPYIKSAFSETKP
+565 DYIKSFQSKTGATKSTKSEEVQ
-580 KTNQPK
+580 NS
-586 AKEKQ
+586 AKKRIGQ
-591 SEATAKTTT
+591 LD
-600 VSGFQ
+600 
-605 TKK
+605 

>member
-43 IEEFYPVIAS
+43 IEEFYPVKAS

-232 INKARVT
+232 IDEAEVT
-239 RDGFEDILVSRLS
+239 RDGFKNILVSGLS
-252 DFKDDHFFSNLS
+252 DFENDHFFSNLS
-264 WKKIIKRDF
+264 WEKIIKRDF
-273 FTIINRSDKKN
+273 FIINGSDKNNKEIPSFTLYLNN
-284 QKISGF
+284 QQ
-290 ALTVNG
+290 
-296 ENLYSDEICLP
+296 LYSEICLP
-307 ENELSKVKI
+307 ENELSKVDI
-316 VVKANG
+316 AVEANG
-322 YKKFEETVDLNLK
+322 YKKFKGAVDLKN
-335 DYSSDSPFEIELTKE
+335 YSSKSPFVIELTKE
-350 EEAYVVI
+350 EKTYDLVI
-357 PYSVKSGKAEIK
+357 PYSVKSRKDKIK
-369 YPISIEDWKE
+369 YPISIENWRE
-379 CSIEGYRRNKCEN
+379 CSIEGYRKN
-392 EMRFKYDSRYW
+392 ECKNEIRFEYDSRYW

-426 SGSMIIKNNISE
+426 TGMEFMIAKNYISE
-438 RKYTDSISKL
+438 MEKEKSDSICKL
-448 KDSISRLKSEEKQV
+448 NDKILQLEKKQKSV
-462 TFKETDTANAGNTGP
+462 TFVNTDVSANINNTII
-477 DTLNTEEKLLLAT
+477 DNSAILYL
-490 IAYFDAAET
+490 
-499 WNRDSMEHYGLQ
+499 DSNKVWQRGQMNSIKCLE

-518 LRNSKNLVEIWDE
+518 SRKKTRIMKWNEKLSQSNKWKKIRDNVKINGSTHFRDTTKRQYDIVVED
-531 KMKERS
+531 
-537 SRWKSIMEACK
+537 
-548 NIAIE
+548 
-553 NWNNEFVLDKNI
+553 
-565 KCDPYIKSAFSETKP
+565 YIKSFQSKTGATKSTKSEEVQ
-580 KTNQPK
+580 NS
-586 AKEKQ
+586 AKKRIGQ
-591 SEATAKTTT
+591 LD
-600 VSGFQ
+600 
-605 TKK
+605 

>member
-1 MLGVYIVR
+1 M
-9 YQGGPTTLYG
+9 
-19 EDVEWK
+19 
-25 TVILDLRDDFMNL
+25 
-38 SKNQD
+38 
-43 IEEFYPVIAS
+43 
-53 DLGICVGVV
+53 
-62 RMLPG
+62 
-67 SRPND
+67 
-72 HLVAWLFIPP
+72 
-82 GTSISGQK
+82 SG
-90 LYDKL
+90 
-95 RKLREIIGES
+95 
-105 KIDVDKCRKIEDW
+105 
-118 ESDNDTNFLL
+118 
-128 SKQKSDSK
+128 
-136 AYFRVETTDFNMIEI
+136 
-151 LDKLYQESYFYY
+151 
-163 KVVYLLK
+163 
-170 MKDRSCSFPVNWDM
+170 
-184 ENISEKFVEETK
+184 
-196 VLRIPQIPDGV
+196 
-207 KVIIGESTLSTENNN
+207 
-222 NIGNYRIPSN
+222 
-232 INKARVT
+232 
-239 RDGFEDILVSRLS
+239 LS
-252 DFKDDHFFSNLS
+252 DFENDHFFSNLS
-264 WKKIIKRDF
+264 WEKIIKRDF
-273 FTIINRSDKKN
+273 FIINGSDKNNKEIPSFTLYLNN
-284 QKISGF
+284 QQ
-290 ALTVNG
+290 
-296 ENLYSDEICLP
+296 LYSEICLP
-307 ENELSKVKI
+307 ENELSKVDI
-316 VVKANG
+316 AVEANG
-322 YKKFEETVDLNLK
+322 YKKFKGAVDLKN
-335 DYSSDSPFEIELTKE
+335 YSSKSPFVIELTKE
-350 EEAYVVI
+350 EKTYDLVI
-357 PYSVKSGKAEIK
+357 PYSVKSRKDKIK
-369 YPISIEDWKE
+369 YPISIENWRE
-379 CSIEGYRRNKCEN
+379 CSIEGYRKN
-392 EMRFKYDSRYW
+392 ECKNEIRFEYDSRYW

>member
-1 MLGVYIVR
+1 MIFLNYKCMLGVYIVR

-232 INKARVT
+232 IDEAEVT
-239 RDGFEDILVSRLS
+239 RDGFKNILVSGLS
-252 DFKDDHFFSNLS
+252 DFENDHFFSNLS
-264 WKKIIKRDF
+264 WEKIIKRDF
-273 FTIINRSDKKN
+273 FIINGSDKNNKEIPSFTLYLNN
-284 QKISGF
+284 QQ
-290 ALTVNG
+290 
-296 ENLYSDEICLP
+296 LYSEICLP
-307 ENELSKVKI
+307 ENELSKVDI
-316 VVKANG
+316 AVEANG
-322 YKKFEETVDLNLK
+322 YKKFKGAVDLKN
-335 DYSSDSPFEIELTKE
+335 YSSKSPFVIELTKE
-350 EEAYVVI
+350 EKTYDLVI
-357 PYSVKSGKAEIK
+357 PYSVKSRKDKIK
-369 YPISIEDWKE
+369 YPISIENWRE
-379 CSIEGYRRNKCEN
+379 CSIEGYRKN
-392 EMRFKYDSRYW
+392 ECKNEIRFEYDSRYW

-426 SGSMIIKNNISE
+426 TGMEFMIAKNYISE
-438 RKYTDSISKL
+438 MEKEKSDSICKL
-448 KDSISRLKSEEKQV
+448 NDKILQLEKKQKSV
-462 TFKETDTANAGNTGP
+462 TFVNTDVSANINNTII
-477 DTLNTEEKLLLAT
+477 DNSAILYL
-490 IAYFDAAET
+490 
-499 WNRDSMEHYGLQ
+499 DSNKVWQRGQMNSIKCLE

-518 LRNSKNLVEIWDE
+518 SRKKTRIMKWNEKLSQSNKWKKIRDNVKINGSTHFRDTTKRQYDIVVED
-531 KMKERS
+531 
-537 SRWKSIMEACK
+537 
-548 NIAIE
+548 
-553 NWNNEFVLDKNI
+553 
-565 KCDPYIKSAFSETKP
+565 YIKSFQSKTGATKSTKSET
-580 KTNQPK
+580 
-586 AKEKQ
+586 
-591 SEATAKTTT
+591 TAKTTT
-600 VSGFQ
+600 VSGLQ
-605 TKK
+605 TQE

>member
-232 INKARVT
+232 IDEAEVT
-239 RDGFEDILVSRLS
+239 RDGFKNILVSGLS
-252 DFKDDHFFSNLS
+252 DFENDHFFSNLS
-264 WKKIIKRDF
+264 WEKIIKRDF
-273 FTIINRSDKKN
+273 FIINGSDKNNKEIPSFTLYLNN
-284 QKISGF
+284 QQ
-290 ALTVNG
+290 
-296 ENLYSDEICLP
+296 LYSEICLP
-307 ENELSKVKI
+307 ENELSKVDI
-316 VVKANG
+316 AVEANG
-322 YKKFEETVDLNLK
+322 YKKFKGAVDLKN
-335 DYSSDSPFEIELTKE
+335 YSSKSPFVIELTKE
-350 EEAYVVI
+350 EKTYDLVI
-357 PYSVKSGKAEIK
+357 PYSVKSRKDKIK
-369 YPISIEDWKE
+369 YPISIENWRE
-379 CSIEGYRRNKCEN
+379 CSIEGYRKN
-392 EMRFKYDSRYW
+392 ECKNEIRFEYDSRYW

-426 SGSMIIKNNISE
+426 TGMEFMIAKNYISE
-438 RKYTDSISKL
+438 MEKEKSDSICKL
-448 KDSISRLKSEEKQV
+448 NDKILQLEKKQKSV
-462 TFKETDTANAGNTGP
+462 TFVNTDVSANINNTII
-477 DTLNTEEKLLLAT
+477 DNSAILYL
-490 IAYFDAAET
+490 
-499 WNRDSMEHYGLQ
+499 DSNKVWQRGQMNSIKCLE

-518 LRNSKNLVEIWDE
+518 SRKKTRIMKWNE
-531 KMKERS
+531 KLSQSNK
-537 SRWKSIMEACK
+537 WKKIRDNVKINGSTH
-548 NIAIE
+548 
-553 NWNNEFVLDKNI
+553 FRDT
-565 KCDPYIKSAFSETKP
+565 TKR
-580 KTNQPK
+580 QYDI
-586 AKEKQ
+586 
-591 SEATAKTTT
+591 
-600 VSGFQ
+600 VV
-605 TKK
+605 